1 MSQDTK
7 KMGVS
12 KERLMKIRE
21 LSNFA
26 VKSTKSTAWDL
37 ALDYSNLMSA
47 DYTKED
53 ILDAIQDEDLE
64 TLREFSAFLYLTNS
78 YYRMSLMN
86 IEGGSLLHY
95 ILTPVITDETD
106 RDEVLSNHLN
116 ISAYTGS
123 IMSKRNLRE
132 MFQSYLLFGAYFG
145 YQFKSGKKYYVQR
158 LDHNYCRLGDKIDGQ
173 DVVEFNFD
181 YFEDA
186 DDEKFEY
193 FPKEFK
199 SLYTQASGND
209 DMWLGLEPKNT
220 IAIYTQNCYPLLT
233 GSFTSFLDEDVAVA
247 LTMDSLEADNMKMIT
262 MNLPLD
268 EETGD
273 VMADL
278 DVVGTFINMILESV
292 DDSISVIMSPYQL
305 GFKTFE
311 DTKMSGSSDKRDY
324 LKNRMMESAV
334 ASPALFGQASTI
346 AGYNTYYKMIESIIQ
361 VFLDQLSYVF
371 ESKINNVSS
380 KSLSYRLEFL
390 NVTIWNKAEWYATSK
405 EMLSFGG
412 SVSLPAM
419 ISTGLNAE
427 MYSSLLK
434 FEDMLG
440 IKEQLVPPSTSHT
453 GGGEETTETGD
464 AKVVS
469 EESQS
474 EGGDE
479 E

>member
-1 MSQDTK
+1 MTVTQ
-7 KMGVS
+7 
-12 KERLMKIRE
+12 ERLMKIRE
-21 LSNFA
+21 LGNFA
-26 VKSTKSTAWDL
+26 VRQTKSTAWDL
-37 ALDYSNLMSA
+37 ASEYSNLMSA

-53 ILDAIQDEDLE
+53 ILSAIEDSDLE
-64 TLREFSAFLYLTNS
+64 TLREFSSFLYLTNS

-95 ILTPVITDETD
+95 ILTPVLLEEQDQNTILT
-106 RDEVLSNHLN
+106 NHSN
-116 ISAYTGS
+116 ISAYTSS
-123 IMSKRNLRE
+123 IMNKRYLRE
-132 MFQSYLLFGAYFG
+132 MFASYLLFGAYFG

-158 LDHNYCRLGDKIDGQ
+158 LDHNYCRLGNQIDGQ

-199 SLYTQASGND
+199 TLYTQASSND
-209 DMWLGLEPKNT
+209 DMWLGLEVKNT
-220 IAIYTQNCYPLLT
+220 IALYTQNCFPLLS
-233 GSFTSFLDEDVAVA
+233 GSFTSFLDEDIAVA

-262 MNLPLD
+262 MELPVD
-268 EETGD
+268 EESGD
-273 VMADL
+273 VLADL
-278 DVVGTFINMILESV
+278 DVVGTFTNMILESV
-292 DDSISVIMSPYQL
+292 DDSISVIMSPYKL

-324 LKNRMMESAV
+324 LKHRMMESAV

-346 AGYNTYYKMIESIIQ
+346 AGYNTYYKMLESIIQ
-361 VFLDQLSYVF
+361 VFLDQLSHVF

-380 KSLSYRLEFL
+380 KSITYRLEFL
-390 NVTIWNKAEWYATSK
+390 NVTIWNKSEWYAASK

-419 ISTGLNAE
+419 ISTGMNAE
-427 MYSSLLK
+427 TYASLLK
-434 FEDMLG
+434 FEEVLG
-440 IKEQLVPPSTSHT
+440 IKDLLVPPSTSHT
-453 GGGEETTETGD
+453 GGGETETDSVGSD
-464 AKVVS
+464 NN
-469 EESQS
+469 ESQT
-474 EGGDE
+474 EGGESDGGE